1 MKIYRKDWTATAVR
15 ILYKTTLVF
24 FYHDINSSEKR
35 WYLQYA
41 TSQDILVSPPPAL
54 SQKGKHGPNDDA
66 LKKRKETKKNNKK
79 WYLGRRPDKLF
90 KDGTQAAANA
100 VKPRSASAK

>member
-1 MKIYRKDWTATAVR
+1 MMGTDTVVR

-66 LKKRKETKKNNKK
+66 LKKRKETKKKTKSGIWAEDLTNYSKTERK
-79 WYLGRRPDKLF
+79 QQQTR
-90 KDGTQAAANA
+90 
-100 VKPRSASAK
+100 